1 MTNYLPGKIF
11 FKFKK
16 STFFKTEF
24 TVKKREHE
32 FLEIWRGCK
41 AELERGDLQ
50 QKKKS
55 CFETRRNNY
64 GNSFS
69 LQSLQIF
76 LSVKTL

>member
-1 MTNYLPGKIF
+1 MNF
-11 FKFKK
+11 WK
-16 STFFKTEF
+16 SGEGVRQNWRRGIYDK
-24 TVKKREHE
+24 KKR
-32 FLEIWRGCK
+32 
-41 AELERGDLQ
+41 
-50 QKKKS
+50 